1 MPLATSQVRARRPGE
16 KAGRQSILRPSQKS
30 RTKTQRPAANRGNQ
44 PDAIE
49 QLLRMN
55 SAQRARFFENNQR
68 FKRMPAARQ
77 REVHRRIE
85 EFDALPERQKQLRL
99 ERYQLF
105 RNLPADKQTQARRVY
120 RFWSQLPASRRKSLL
135 TDIEALRGLSADE
148 QKSYAADNEL
158 TARHSQQ
165 ELRIM
170 RELVSLTSGAAD
182 ENVDTPNGR

>member
-1 MPLATSQVRARRPGE
+1 MPLATSQVRARRPGK